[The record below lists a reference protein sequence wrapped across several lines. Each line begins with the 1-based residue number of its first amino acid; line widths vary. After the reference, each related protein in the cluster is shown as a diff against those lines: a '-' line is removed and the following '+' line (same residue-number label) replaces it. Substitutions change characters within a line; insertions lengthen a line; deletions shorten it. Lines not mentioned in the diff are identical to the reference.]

1 MRGNLI
7 QTITGSGVGA
17 IHKGL
22 LGCRSWGNAF
32 ADAIKCKFQL
42 ILFGDANAC
51 ARYPPFSRVN
61 WACWMVDVVL
71 SARMPRYHDA
81 RMPDCP
87 VMSAGRQFP
96 CLPRAAFLA
105 RLSTNQS
112 KDVFEPPIPLCL
124 QMGEWVGWTDSEAR
138 FQPPSTNIWFE
149 FSFSLFYFLSTVSYT
164 AIKQPKEM
172 EYKYETISISFYRKG
187 NAFDFI

>member
-1 MRGNLI
+1 MLHCVQCESSDSDHIICGSRLTLIAFTTMRGNLI

-112 KDVFEPPIPLCL
+112 KDVFEPPIPLRL

-138 FQPPSTNIWFE
+138 FQPPSTNI
-149 FSFSLFYFLSTVSYT
+149 
-164 AIKQPKEM
+164 
-172 EYKYETISISFYRKG
+172 
-187 NAFDFI
+187 